1 MRRCSITSPVAG
13 PGVIAVRVQALGQLF
28 DSLDPSPSHEK
39 DVSPKVEEYIV
50 DSANE
55 LSSRVPVALVL
66 HIEQVE
72 DLPDSGAFIGDAIRG
87 HFARRARLLQRKL
100 RRLLRRGMVSLAIG
114 LAFLVAVLGIRTFV
128 GQLMGERPLTALFRE
143 SLLIVVWVAMWRP
156 LEIFLYDWWPIAGE
170 RRLHD
175 RLSRIPVRIVFGS
188 TERGNPGPTRGL
200 VPSP

>member
-1 MRRCSITSPVAG
+1 MRRWPITSPVAG

-50 DSANE
+50 DSVHE
-55 LSSRVPVALVL
+55 LSSKAPMALVVY
-66 HIEQVE
+66 IEQAE
-72 DLPDSGAFIGDAIRG
+72 DLPDAGALLGDAIRG

-100 RRLLRRGMVSLAIG
+100 RRLLRRGVVSLAIG
-114 LAFLVAVLGIRTFV
+114 LAFLVAVLVIRTFV
-128 GQLMGERPLTALFRE
+128 GQMMGERSVTSLIRE

-156 LEIFLYDWWPIAGE
+156 LEIFLYDWWPILGE

-188 TERGNPGPTRGL
+188 TEHGIRQG
-200 VPSP
+200 

>member
-1 MRRCSITSPVAG
+1 
-13 PGVIAVRVQALGQLF
+13 VRVQALGQLF

-50 DSANE
+50 DSVHE
-55 LSSRVPVALVL
+55 LAAKAPLALMV
-66 HIEQVE
+66 HIEQAE
-72 DLPDSGAFIGDAIRG
+72 DLPDDGAFIGDAIRG

-100 RRLLRRGMVSLAIG
+100 RRLLRRGVVSLAIG
-114 LAFLVAVLGIRTFV
+114 VAFLVAVLLIRTFV
-128 GQLMGERPLTALFRE
+128 GQMMGERPLTALFRE

-156 LEIFLYDWWPIAGE
+156 LEIFLYDWWPIVGE

-188 TERGNPGPTRGL
+188 TEHGDP
-200 VPSP
+200 VPSA